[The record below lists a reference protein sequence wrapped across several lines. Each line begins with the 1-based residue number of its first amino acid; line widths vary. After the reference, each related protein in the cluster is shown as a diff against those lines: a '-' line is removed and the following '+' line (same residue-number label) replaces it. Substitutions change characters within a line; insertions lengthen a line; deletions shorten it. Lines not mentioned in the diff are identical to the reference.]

1 MIGVSKLYCG
11 TVEPSDV
18 LRYGSKSSQLPAHLL
33 QFSNDK
39 KPVVVWNVTQ
49 RCNLHCAHCY
59 SHSQNKDYRNEL
71 NTTEGLGL
79 LADLA
84 DFGVPVVLF
93 SGGEPLLRSDLPELI
108 ERARVLGMRT
118 VISTNGTLLSDDMAG
133 RFRDA
138 GLSYIGVSLDGLRA
152 NNDRFRGVN
161 GAFDQAF
168 KGIQAAKNSGIKVGL
183 RFTMS
188 RRNVTDIE
196 AIFDLIE
203 QEEIPRICFYHLVY
217 SGRASKL
224 IADDLTHAES
234 RSVLDYIITRT
245 MKLHKQGRPVEVLT
259 VDNHCDGPYIYMR
272 MKTENPGRA
281 KAVYKLL
288 QMNGGNNSGI
298 GIGCVS
304 WDGTVYPDQFWRN
317 KPLGSIRKQPFS
329 EIWNNSDLPLLSQ
342 LRNRSEYIKG
352 RCACCR
358 WFSICNG
365 NLRARAESQSG
376 DVWGDDPACYLSDK
390 EIAL

>member
-71 NTTEGLGL
+71 STTEGLGL

-84 DFGVPVVLF
+84 DFGVSVVLF
-93 SGGEPLLRSDLPELI
+93 SGGEPLLRNDLPEII
-108 ERARVLGMRT
+108 ERALVLGMRT

-138 GLSYIGVSLDGLRA
+138 GLSYIGVSLDGVRA

-168 KGIQAAKNSGIKVGL
+168 KGIQAAKNAGIKVGL

-203 QEEIPRICFYHLVY
+203 QEEIPRICFYHR
-217 SGRASKL
+217 SG
-224 IADDLTHAES
+224 
-234 RSVLDYIITRT
+234 
-245 MKLHKQGRPVEVLT
+245 KQT
-259 VDNHCDGPYIYMR
+259 Y
-272 MKTENPGRA
+272 
-281 KAVYKLL
+281 
-288 QMNGGNNSGI
+288 
-298 GIGCVS
+298 
-304 WDGTVYPDQFWRN
+304 
-317 KPLGSIRKQPFS
+317 
-329 EIWNNSDLPLLSQ
+329 
-342 LRNRSEYIKG
+342 
-352 RCACCR
+352 CR
-358 WFSICNG
+358 
-365 NLRARAESQSG
+365 
-376 DVWGDDPACYLSDK
+376 
-390 EIAL
+390 